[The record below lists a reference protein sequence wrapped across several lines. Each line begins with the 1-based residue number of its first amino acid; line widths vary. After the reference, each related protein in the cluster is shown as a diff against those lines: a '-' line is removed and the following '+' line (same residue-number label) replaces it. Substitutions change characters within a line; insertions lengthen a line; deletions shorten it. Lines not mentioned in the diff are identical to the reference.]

1 MSVLHLLWSWWGAI
15 WPNLAASAITFS
27 AGIAVHHWRIGKK
40 LERLYGHV
48 DDLHGK
54 VEALHVEV
62 TGEAGDGRHA
72 ARARRER

>member
-1 MSVLHLLWSWWGAI
+1 MNGLLHWAWTNWLAVY
-15 WPNLAASAITFS
+15 PNLEASALAFG
-27 AGIAVHHWRIGKK
+27 AGILVHHWRIGKK

-62 TGEAGDGRHA
+62 TGETADGRHA
-72 ARARRER
+72 ERAPRQ

>member
-1 MSVLHLLWSWWGAI
+1 MNGLLHWAWTNWIAVYPNLEASVLAFG
-15 WPNLAASAITFS
+15 
-27 AGIAVHHWRIGKK
+27 AGILVHHWRIGKK

-62 TGEAGDGRHA
+62 ATGQPSGRHA
-72 ARARRER
+72 EPGPPQ